1 MTDRLDRTIL
11 EFVDTGQITPEV
23 AQELSRELHHP
34 PIDVKQRLAELAGY
48 VGAGLAVLGVV
59 VIASQVWSDFG
70 QVLQALVPA
79 VLSAGLLLGTYL
91 VVHAVPHISEHPVR
105 GRIAQVMGVA
115 SAVFALLATAVAF
128 DPAPGETFRW
138 QMFIAML
145 VGLAVTLVVAH
156 WSPGFIASAAVA
168 ILLFFAGLSFI
179 DGLGIWEEEEFG
191 IAFSLWMLVLGAIAA
206 LVLHRFLPPA
216 WLMRAAG
223 VGLWLMGSWVLM
235 IMSHEPG
242 FDLANWVWVG
252 RAAAVAL
259 VVAGTWFF
267 VRGGDWP
274 WAAGAALAMAI
285 LVGMWSAEA
294 INAGVALVVAGL
306 ALIAVGVALA
316 AWRRGVHHDAPVE
329 HAGPG

>member
-1 MTDRLDRTIL
+1 MGGWFGSTLSLPPADSAAHGRGPQTGLDPMVFPTQRTHTLRHSSRVSGRDRAASGKRRIRRRLVSGVVVMTDRLDRTIL

-138 QMFIAML
+138 QMF
-145 VGLAVTLVVAH
+145 LAVARRSGRDTRGGALVARLH
-156 WSPGFIASAAVA
+156 RQRGGGHSA
-168 ILLFFAGLSFI
+168 
-179 DGLGIWEEEEFG
+179 
-191 IAFSLWMLVLGAIAA
+191 VLRRA
-206 LVLHRFLPPA
+206 VLHR
-216 WLMRAAG
+216 RAG
-223 VGLWLMGSWVLM
+223 YLG
-235 IMSHEPG
+235 
-242 FDLANWVWVG
+242 
-252 RAAAVAL
+252 
-259 VVAGTWFF
+259 
-267 VRGGDWP
+267 RGGVRYR
-274 WAAGAALAMAI
+274 L
-285 LVGMWSAEA
+285 
-294 INAGVALVVAGL
+294 L
-306 ALIAVGVALA
+306 ALDARPGRD
-316 AWRRGVHHDAPVE
+316 RR
-329 HAGPG
+329 AGPAPLLATRVADARWLASACG